1 MMKVFVTLL
10 ALLFWSLVEVHSQT
24 VYLSLN
30 HDIIP
35 NHGYVVISDIGSTND
50 NALLCITNRPATES
64 GSSNS
69 GGDWFA
75 PDGDKVGGIGS
86 TTVPGFERNRA
97 PMIVRLRRNS
107 DTPEQG
113 IYHCEV
119 EDADLITQSLY
130 VGLYNSDGGKSIVII
145 GIHLYILFTAG
156 NISLPYGMT
165 FTFNS
170 DFNQLSPQF
179 TFTCISTGGPATT
192 VTWTRDSVTVTEG
205 TETVLDDPVTAQYT
219 HTLNGST
226 AGVYTCTVAN
236 NKPSDDSASYT
247 VQGSIIII
255 MPTPQGRV

>member
-30 HDIIP
+30 GDIIP
-35 NHGYVVISDIGSTND
+35 NHGYVMISDIGFTD
-50 NALLCITNRPATES
+50 NTALLCHTNRPILS

-75 PDGDKVGGIGS
+75 PDGVTVGVLSS
-86 TTVPGFERNRA
+86 TTVPGFGRNRGD
-97 PMIVRLRRNS
+97 MVVRLLRRNTG
-107 DTPEQG
+107 TPEQG
-113 IYHCEV
+113 IYYCEV
-119 EDADLITQSLY
+119 EDADLITQTVY

-179 TFTCISTGGPATT
+179 TLTCISTGGPATT

-205 TETVLDDPVTAQYT
+205 TETVQMTQ
-219 HTLNGST
+219 
-226 AGVYTCTVAN
+226 
-236 NKPSDDSASYT
+236 
-247 VQGSIIII
+247 
-255 MPTPQGRV
+255 